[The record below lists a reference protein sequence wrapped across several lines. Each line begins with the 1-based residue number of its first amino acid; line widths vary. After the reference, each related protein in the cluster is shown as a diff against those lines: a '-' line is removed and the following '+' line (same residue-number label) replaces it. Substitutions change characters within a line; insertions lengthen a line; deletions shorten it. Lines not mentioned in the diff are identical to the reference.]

1 MLRLKEGHGKILQNA
16 VDTYE
21 KKLVENRLKIEKLS
35 NENSR
40 LKSDKKLITQGFEK
54 KIELLEKEKTA
65 ITNDKLK
72 SLREFDSFSQLK
84 KIDPRAFQ
92 RLEIDVVDVV
102 NQHKMPVKLKEK
114 QKPKNIIESSSA
126 LRMSV
131 EQH

>member
-54 KIELLEKEKTA
+54 NRTFRERKTA

-84 KIDPRAFQ
+84 KLILVHF
-92 RLEIDVVDVV
+92 
-102 NQHKMPVKLKEK
+102 
-114 QKPKNIIESSSA
+114 SA
-126 LRMSV
+126 
-131 EQH
+131 